1 MDGARAKELGGGR
14 RGHPANARSD
24 EAAIARGVRPGRE
37 PAVIHPAEL
46 VDNLVAL
53 LRDVPELVSKMGGD
67 EERIFAA
74 HDQ

>member
-1 MDGARAKELGGGR
+1 M
-14 RGHPANARSD
+14 
-24 EAAIARGVRPGRE
+24 
-37 PAVIHPAEL
+37 IHPAEL